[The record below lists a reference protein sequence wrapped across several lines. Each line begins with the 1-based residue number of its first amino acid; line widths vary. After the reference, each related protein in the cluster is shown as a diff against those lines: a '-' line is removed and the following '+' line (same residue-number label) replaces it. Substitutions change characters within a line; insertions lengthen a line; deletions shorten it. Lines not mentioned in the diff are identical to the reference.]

1 MSSLKNERKS
11 PKTMIEPVNTIE
23 YNEPITLSVDSDCGG
38 MRLDKLLSEALSG
51 YSRSFVQSLFENGLV
66 TCNGKAVQK
75 SFKPKC
81 GDTVEFTFPSRVK
94 YLLNPKTSLLT
105 SSMKMMICLSLISR
119 GEWLFIPLREIMKA
133 RLSMRFYIIARA
145 SFRGLTVLF
154 APGLFTELIRIQA
167 ACCSLPK

>member
-1 MSSLKNERKS
+1 
-11 PKTMIEPVNTIE
+11 MIEPVNTIE

-81 GDTVEFTFPSRVK
+81 GDTVEFTVPEPREI
-94 YLLNPKTSLLT
+94 SL
-105 SSMKMMICLSLISR
+105 
-119 GEWLFIPLREIMKA
+119 EPENIPLDI
-133 RLSMRFYIIARA
+133 FYEDDD
-145 SFRGLTVLF
+145 LLF
-154 APGLFTELIRIQA
+154 FFQ
-167 ACCSLPK
+167 